1 MLFQGIMMDA
11 NGFGGPTASAVVPEQ
26 VPNGVEITAD
36 KPELEV
42 ILNYLKKHNLKV
54 WYRNDSYFN
63 ISKHRKCSWSSALGL

>member
-1 MLFQGIMMDA
+1 MDA

-54 WYRNDSYFN
+54 
-63 ISKHRKCSWSSALGL
+63 